1 MYRVFY
7 HVATASSL
15 TVAAKE
21 LHITQPA
28 VSQSMKQLE
37 QQLNVKLFVRQ
48 GKGIRLTK
56 EGEILYSHI
65 AKGFD
70 AFGEGEKKLHE
81 ILDLNDGEITI
92 GATDYAIKFF
102 LLPHLEQFRG
112 SYPNI
117 RVNLLP
123 MEDAAQGSKQRS
135 AAESPIATAV
145 SKGNVDLGLVENLP
159 DGLEGGEKGKFT
171 ATKLADIEDIFV
183 AGVGYSYLRSQEL
196 PYQLLTHL
204 PLICMPEGSVLRQ
217 HLSAHFQTLHLPKMQ
232 PAYELE
238 RADMIAQFTLQ
249 NLGVGCIPKDYA
261 IPFIEN
267 GSLIECRFSPLL
279 PPRPLFL
286 LQKSGAHISKATE
299 ALLSLLGVNR

>member
-15 TVAAKE
+15 TAAAKE

-48 GKGIRLTK
+48 GKGIKLTK
-56 EGEILYSHI
+56 EGEILFSHI

-81 ILDLNDGEITI
+81 ILDLNDGKITI
-92 GATDYAIKFF
+92 HATDYAIKFY
-102 LLPHLEQFRG
+102 LLPRLEQFRG

-117 RVNLLP
+117 NVKV
-123 MEDAAQGSKQRS
+123 QHS
-135 AAESPIATAV
+135 ADSQITSAV
-145 SKGNVDLGLVENLP
+145 SKGQADLGFVEAA
-159 DGLEGGEKGKFT
+159 EGPAAT
-171 ATKLADIEDIFV
+171 ALADIEDIFV

-204 PLICMPEGSVLRQ
+204 PLICMPDGSVLRQ
-217 HLSAHFQTLHLPKMQ
+217 HLDAHFKALSLPPMQ
-232 PAYELE
+232 PAYEWDS
-238 RADMIAQFTLQ
+238 ADMIVQYALQ
-249 NLGVGCIPKDYA
+249 NLGVGCLPKDYA

-267 GSLIECRFSPLL
+267 GSLIECKFAPPL
-279 PPRPLFL
+279 PRRRLFL
-286 LQKSGAHISKATE
+286 LKKAGNTSKAAE
-299 ALLSLLGVNR
+299 ALLAMLGVS